1 MKKFFT
7 FTLAALA
14 SVATFA
20 GTLSCAEAVELAQ
33 GLEPNTPSEEEYI
46 VEGYVVSVIKSTAT
60 DLRFWMA
67 DDANAELGTFEAW
80 MCRGDVVNKGDKVTV
95 TGNLQWYVN
104 QNDESD
110 QKAEIYGGVVV
121 VVEPAPIDM
130 NYVEFNSGD
139 FEGKGV
145 SSTGGE
151 ISVTKNG
158 VTVYTNA
165 GFGSSYSLRVY
176 KNKQFKISADRRI
189 VKIAFTFDNGQG
201 DYSGGLDPEVCVEGT
216 EWEVASMASQGR
228 FSKIAVTLGDGEC
241 SVTPVEIEVIN
252 VTKALEIGGALQ
264 PEENK
269 TLSTEEKYDVR
280 GYIVGISEKK
290 ENTYYLADE
299 KDAYGEFQAYQCA
312 KVEGNVEEGAYVS
325 VVGKISNYHG
335 VSKDSG
341 EHYNN
346 IEISGGALTVIHG
359 AALENV
365 NAAKKAVK
373 VFDGNQV
380 IFKAN
385 GVKYNVLGNIVK

>member
-1 MKKFFT
+1 MKKILT
-7 FTLAALA
+7 FVLAALA

-80 MCRGDVVNKGDKVTV
+80 VCTGDLVNKGDKVTV
-95 TGNLQWYVN
+95 TGNIQWYVN
-104 QNDESD
+104 QKDESD
-110 QKAEIYGGVVV
+110 QKAEISGGVVV

-189 VKIAFTFDNGQG
+189 VSIAFEFDNYDG

-216 EWEVASMASQGR
+216 EWENVMATQGR
-228 FSKIAVTLGDGEC
+228 FKKISVTLGDGAC
-241 SVTPVEIEVIN
+241 SIVPPVVNTITVAQ
-252 VTKALEIGGALQ
+252 ALEIGNALEDGA
-264 PEENK
+264 K
-269 TLSTEEKYDVR
+269 TTETYVVEAFVVKAYDYDEQYKNQNFYMSDNASAERGDFFAKYTTGDIVTEGDKVQVKGQIEKYVKDDKTTIQIFKGVAT
-280 GYIVGISEKK
+280 IVSH
-290 ENTYYLADE
+290 
-299 KDAYGEFQAYQCA
+299 
-312 KVEGNVEEGAYVS
+312 
-325 VVGKISNYHG
+325 VGLNDIK
-335 VSKDSG
+335 
-341 EHYNN
+341 
-346 IEISGGALTVIHG
+346 
-359 AALENV
+359 AAN
-365 NAAKKAVK
+365 KANK
-373 VFDGNQV
+373 FFDGKQV
-380 IFKAN
+380 VFEVN
-385 GVKYNVLGNIVK
+385 GVQYNVLGNIVK

>member
-1 MKKFFT
+1 MKKILT
-7 FTLAALA
+7 FVLAALA

-80 MCRGDVVNKGDKVTV
+80 VCTGDLVNKGDKVTV
-95 TGNLQWYVN
+95 TGNIQWYVN
-104 QNDESD
+104 QKDESD
-110 QKAEIYGGVVV
+110 QKAEISGGVVV

-189 VKIAFTFDNGQG
+189 VSIAFEFDNYDG

-216 EWEVASMASQGR
+216 EWENVMATQGR
-228 FSKIAVTLGDGEC
+228 FKKISVTLGDGAC
-241 SVTPVEIEVIN
+241 SIVPPVVETITIAQ
-252 VTKALEIGGALQ
+252 ALEIGNALEDGAKTT
-264 PEENK
+264 ENYVVEAFVVMAYDFDETYK
-269 TLSTEEKYDVR
+269 NQSFYMSDNPTAERGDFFAKYTTGDVVVKGDKVQVKGQIEKYVKDDKTTIQIYKGVAT
-280 GYIVGISEKK
+280 IVSH
-290 ENTYYLADE
+290 
-299 KDAYGEFQAYQCA
+299 
-312 KVEGNVEEGAYVS
+312 
-325 VVGKISNYHG
+325 VGLNDIK
-335 VSKDSG
+335 
-341 EHYNN
+341 
-346 IEISGGALTVIHG
+346 
-359 AALENV
+359 AAN
-365 NAAKKAVK
+365 KANK
-373 VFDGNQV
+373 FFDGKQV
-380 IFKAN
+380 VFEVN
-385 GVKYNVLGNIVK
+385 GVQYNVLGNIVK